1 MKKILFL
8 FLLLIYVS
16 VYGKTYYV
24 ATNGSD
30 LNNGTSLTTP
40 FATWQ
45 RGINAAD
52 PGDTV
57 FVRGGVYE
65 ISGINTFPE
74 VDPLAWPTAKG
85 KSGTKAKPICFWAY
99 PPDYETGNYPIL
111 DCHNA
116 NSAGQTNFSCFGL
129 NAVQYWHI
137 KGLTVRNAYQRGVAT
152 RRPQGFGGTNS
163 ANLIFENCTAH
174 NISARGFYYE
184 SGAWNTWDAEYA
196 NALNPT
202 YAMWSSDT
210 TYFINC
216 DAYDIRDSLNCSSGD
231 GWKCGNYYGGVMYF
245 IGCRAWDYSDD
256 GFDPGH
262 RAGGAHEFAKIGQ
275 AFDVQ

>member
-1 MKKILFL
+1 MRRLKVI
-8 FLLLIYVS
+8 LLLFITS
-16 VYGKTYYV
+16 LSLSANTYYV
-24 ATNGSD
+24 ATNGNDSRTTTQAQ
-30 LNNGTSLTTP
+30 NIGTPWL
-40 FATWQ
+40 TWQ
-45 RGINAAD
+45 KAINEAY

-163 ANLIFENCTAH
+163 ANLTFENCTAH
-174 NISARGFYYE
+174 NISARGFYME
-184 SGAWNTWDAEYA
+184 
-196 NALNPT
+196 
-202 YAMWSSDT
+202 
-210 TYFINC
+210 
-216 DAYDIRDSLNCSSGD
+216 
-231 GWKCGNYYGGVMYF
+231 
-245 IGCRAWDYSDD
+245 
-256 GFDPGH
+256 
-262 RAGGAHEFAKIGQ
+262 
-275 AFDVQ
+275 